1 MKADGTDRFRRNFM
15 SQSGHNFNRTLNAK
29 GMFIYCGKCGL
40 IRLGNRATEKAINK
54 PCAGVRDLDDEEY
67 LKLKG
72 KK

>member
-1 MKADGTDRFRRNFM
+1 M
-15 SQSGHNFNRTLNAK
+15 SQGHNFNRTLNAK

-40 IRLGNRATEKAINK
+40 IRLGNRATEKAISK
-54 PCAGVRDLDDEEY
+54 PCTGARDLDDEQY